1 MIGENTMNDEVRLD
15 DDCNR
20 ESTGNNSARENE
32 QPADWNL
39 NNRVKIVRKE
49 AGRGGI
55 EVDF

>member
-32 QPADWNL
+32 QPADWNS
-39 NNRVKIVRKE
+39 NNRVNKLGLSWAKLRT
-49 AGRGGI
+49 
-55 EVDF
+55 